1 MFEKEVVI
9 DCRGHIMGRLAS
21 IVAKELLC
29 GQKVVCVRC
38 EELNITGNMMR
49 NSVRRE
55 AFMRKTM
62 NTNPARGHRHQRSPA
77 KIFERTIRGMVPHK
91 SPRGG
96 EALSR
101 LRCYEGVPEEY
112 AKVKRMVVP
121 DAYRVTRL
129 RPDRAYITLGDLS
142 AKFGWKH
149 ADLIKRM
156 EAKRL
161 AEASEYYKNKK
172 TSA

>member
-38 EELNITGNMMR
+38 EELNITGNSRLYWQCVECVVMR

-62 NTNPARGHRHQRSPA
+62 NTNPARGHRHQRSPS

-129 RPDRAYITLGDLS
+129 R
-142 AKFGWKH
+142 
-149 ADLIKRM
+149 
-156 EAKRL
+156 
-161 AEASEYYKNKK
+161 
-172 TSA
+172 